1 VPPLSLESLVENS
14 VKHVIAVRPA
24 GGAILV
30 TASAD
35 GSEIHLEVRDDGPGF
50 AAERMTPGHGLDNLS
65 ARLALLFAPRAGL
78 TFARNN
84 AASPRCALRCR
95 VPRRDRHGHDRANSS
110 RVPGGR

>member
-1 VPPLSLESLVENS
+1 MPPLSLESLVENS

-84 AASPRCALRCR
+84 GFATVRVALPRSPEGSPRA
-95 VPRRDRHGHDRANSS
+95 
-110 RVPGGR
+110 